1 MEIITVNRHGQ
12 VTLPSRDR
20 KRFGIKPGSTLKVES
35 TRDEIVLKKAK
46 IVDEDVFDKIKR
58 IADEKGIT
66 QKDIIKMCRDV
77 GRQVYEEE
85 YGK

>member
-1 MEIITVNRHGQ
+1 MEMVTVNRHGQ
-12 VTLPSRDR
+12 VTLPSKDR
-20 KRFGIKPGSTLKVES
+20 KRFGIRPGTTLKVES
-35 TRDEIVLKKAK
+35 IKGTIVLRKAK

-66 QKDIIKMCRDV
+66 QKDIIKMCREV